1 MNKDNPI
8 EPQPG
13 DFFNGFGPKIYAK
26 DEMRGGSRMYPTNP
40 FRLYVSHLLAFEL
53 GKIAPDLEG
62 PPLNKLTEG
71 TYAKDGKWIQPI
83 AVGILRCR
91 VNEEFKPS
99 RWREALSYNLVLV
112 TSLVIGGGVAFLGLN
127 ELNGLGF
134 LSNDLVRLSGEMV
147 HRSTVDIIN
156 NLGKHIFAPDVLN
169 AISTFVTSR
178 EAIIAFLAIIGF
190 AGSTIAKR
198 LIGNAKL
205 DVAHQILDHYIE
217 LADE

>member
-1 MNKDNPI
+1 M
-8 EPQPG
+8 
-13 DFFNGFGPKIYAK
+13 
-26 DEMRGGSRMYPTNP
+26 
-40 FRLYVSHLLAFEL
+40 
-53 GKIAPDLEG
+53 
-62 PPLNKLTEG
+62 NKLTEG
-71 TYAKDGKWIQPI
+71 TYAKGGKWIQSI
-83 AVGILRCR
+83 AADILRYR

-99 RWREALSYNLVLV
+99 RWKEALSYTLVLV

-178 EAIIAFLAIIGF
+178 EAIIACLAIIGF
-190 AGSTIAKR
+190 AGPTIAKR

-217 LADE
+217 LANE